1 MAMPWRGWIVGVLI
15 VGLTVIAWSAGL
27 TAATPKPGG
36 TLTIAVPD
44 EPPGLDPT
52 TSPAAA
58 IARIVYN
65 NLLEGLV
72 KVDMQGTIVRA
83 LAERYSVSTDGTV
96 YTFTLRQ
103 GVKFHNGRPL
113 TAGDVKF
120 TLERNL
126 DPQTGHPH
134 RAYYED
140 IQDIKVVEDR
150 TFHIALRKPNAM
162 FIFNLA
168 RANSAIIAREEVER
182 LKSHPIGTG
191 PFQFSEWVRGDR
203 ITLTKFKDYYEPGVP
218 SLDKVVFRFIQDPNA
233 QVAALR
239 AGDVDVI
246 GAAMNPESALELKND
261 PQFRVIEGLT
271 TTDVIVAM
279 NNSKPPFSDVRVRKA
294 VTYAINRDEVIKG
307 SVFGMAKPIGSH
319 MDPLNP
325 YYVDLS
331 HLYEYDPQK
340 AKQLLAEAGYPQ
352 GFEFVLRLAEPYLA
366 YRRAGEIIASQ
377 LAKVGLKAKIEIIE
391 WGQWL
396 ARIYR
401 QADYDMT
408 VMGHAEPFDIGIY
421 ANPQYYF
428 RYENPKLQ
436 ELIAA
441 ADASLDDTERK
452 SLYEQVQRIIAD
464 DAVNVFLYNSPYLV
478 GMRNTVHGWWT
489 NLPIPAIDV
498 TRVYKTK

>member
-1 MAMPWRGWIVGVLI
+1 MRWRKWL
-15 VGLTVIAWSAGL
+15 VGLLLIGVSAWLCGG
-27 TAATPKPGG
+27 AAWAAAPSPGG

-72 KVDMQGTIVRA
+72 KVTRQGEVVRA
-83 LAERYSVSTDGTV
+83 LAERYVVSTDGRV
-96 YTFTLRQ
+96 YTFTLRP

-113 TAGDVKF
+113 VAADVKY

-126 DPQTGHPH
+126 DPNTGHPH
-134 RAYYED
+134 RAYYESID
-140 IQDIKVVEDR
+140 ELEVIDAHTIRIQLQQPD
-150 TFHIALRKPNAM
+150 AM
-162 FIFNLA
+162 FVFNLA
-168 RANSAIIAREEVER
+168 RANSAIIAKEAVER
-182 LKSHPIGTG
+182 LKSQPIGTG
-191 PFQFSEWVRGDR
+191 PFQFAEWVRGDR
-203 ITLTKFKDYYEPGVP
+203 ITLTPFKEYYEPGVP
-218 SLDKVVFRFIQDPNA
+218 YLDKIVFRFIQDPSA
-233 QVAALR
+233 QLAALR

-246 GAAMNPESALELKND
+246 GVGLSPESAIELKAD
-261 PQFRVIEGLT
+261 AAFQVIEGLT

-279 NNSKPPFSDVRVRKA
+279 NNGKPPFSDIRVRQA
-294 VTYAINRDEVIKG
+294 ITYAIDRDEVIKG
-307 SVFGMAKPIGSH
+307 AVFGMAQPIGSH

-325 YYVDLS
+325 FYVDLS
-331 HLYEYDPQK
+331 RRYDYNPRK
-340 AKQLLAEAGYPQ
+340 AKQLLAEAGYPA
-352 GFEFVLRLAEPYLA
+352 GFQFVLRLAEPYMT

-377 LAKVGLKAKIEIIE
+377 LAKVGLQAKIEIVE

-396 ARIYR
+396 SRIYR

-428 RYENPKLQ
+428 RYDNPRLQ
-436 ELIAA
+436 ALIKE
-441 ADASLDDTERK
+441 ADTTLDETKRRA
-452 SLYEQVQRIIAD
+452 LYADVQRILAD
-464 DAVNVFLYNSPYLV
+464 DAVNVFLYNGPYLV
-478 GMRNTVHGWWT
+478 GMRQTVHNWWT

-498 TRVYKTK
+498 TRVYKSK

>member
-1 MAMPWRGWIVGVLI
+1 MPRRGWMVGILI
-15 VGLTVIAWSAGL
+15 GGLILALCCGVL
-27 TAATPKPGG
+27 TAAAPVPGG

-72 KVDMQGTIVRA
+72 KLNMQGEVIRA
-83 LAERYSVSTDGTV
+83 LVQQYSVSIDGTA
-96 YTFTLRQ
+96 YTFTLRP
-103 GVKFHNGRPL
+103 GVKFHHGRPL
-113 TAGDVKF
+113 TSEDVKF
-120 TLERNL
+120 TLERNR
-126 DPQTGHPH
+126 DPATGHPH

-140 IQDIKVVEDR
+140 IQEIKIVDDR
-150 TFHIALRKPNAM
+150 TFRIALRKPNAM
-162 FIFNLA
+162 FVFNLA
-168 RANSAIIAREEVER
+168 RANSAIIAKEAVER

-191 PFQFSEWVRGDR
+191 PFRFAEWIRGDR
-203 ITLTKFKDYYEPGVP
+203 IILTKFTDYYEPGVP

-246 GAAMNPESALELKND
+246 GAAMSPENAVELKSD
-261 PQFRVIEGLT
+261 PEFKVIEGFS
-271 TTDVIVAM
+271 TTDVIAAM
-279 NNSKPPFSDVRVRKA
+279 NHSKAPFSDLRVRQA
-294 VTYAINRDEVIKG
+294 ITYAINRDEVIKG
-307 SVFGMAKPIGSH
+307 SVFGMGQPIGSH

-325 YYVDLS
+325 YYIDLS
-331 HLYEYDPQK
+331 HLYTYDPQK
-340 AKQLLAEAGYPQ
+340 AKQLLAEAGYPH
-352 GFEFVLRLAEPYLA
+352 GFEFTLKLAEPYLA

-377 LAKVGLKAKIEIIE
+377 LTKVGLRAKIEIVE

-396 ARIYR
+396 ARVYR
-401 QADYDMT
+401 QADYEMT

-421 ANPQYYF
+421 ANPDYYF
-428 RYENPKLQ
+428 RYDNPKLR
-436 ELIAA
+436 ELLRE
-441 ADASLDDTERK
+441 ADASLDDARRK
-452 SLYEQVQRIIAD
+452 SLYEQAQRLIAD
-464 DAVNVFLYNSPYLV
+464 DAVNVFLYNGPYLV
-478 GMRNTVHGWWT
+478 GMRKTVHNWWT

>member
-1 MAMPWRGWIVGVLI
+1 MPWGRWMVGVLI
-15 VGLTVIAWSAGL
+15 LGLTIVTSSAVL
-27 TAATPKPGG
+27 AAAMSTPGE

-44 EPPGLDPT
+44 EPPGLDPS

-72 KVDMQGTIVRA
+72 KVNMQGEVVRA
-83 LAERYSVSTDGTV
+83 LTERYSVSIDSTV
-96 YTFTLRQ
+96 YTFTLRH

-113 TAGDVKF
+113 TAEDVKY

-126 DPQTGHPH
+126 DPKTGHPH

-140 IQDIKVVEDR
+140 IQHIKVIDEH
-150 TFHIALRKPNAM
+150 TFHIALRKPNAT

-168 RANSAIIAREEVER
+168 RANSAIVAKEEVER
-182 LKSHPIGTG
+182 LKTHPIGTG
-191 PFQFSEWVRGDR
+191 PFQFTEWVRGDR
-203 ITLTKFKDYYEPGVP
+203 IVLTRFKDYYEPGVP
-218 SLDKVVFRFIQDPNA
+218 SLDKVVFRFIQDPSA
-233 QVAALR
+233 QMAALR

-246 GAAMNPESALELKND
+246 GAAMNPESALELKHD
-261 PQFRVIEGLT
+261 PQFRVVEGLT
-271 TTDVIVAM
+271 TTDVIAAM
-279 NNSKPPFSDVRVRKA
+279 NNSKPPFSDLRVRKA
-294 VTYAINRDEVIKG
+294 ITYAIDRDEVIKG

-331 HLYEYDPQK
+331 HLYEYAPQK
-340 AKQLLAEAGYPQ
+340 AKQLLTEAGYPQ
-352 GFEFVLRLAEPYLA
+352 GFDFVLRLAEPYLA

-396 ARIYR
+396 ARVYR

-428 RYENPKLQ
+428 RYDNPKLQ
-436 ELIAA
+436 ALIAE
-441 ADASLDDTERK
+441 ADASLDDGKRK
-452 SLYEQVQRIIAD
+452 ALYEQVQRLIAD
-464 DAVNVFLYNSPYLV
+464 DAVNVFLYNGPYLV
-478 GMRNTVHGWWT
+478 GMRNTVHNWWT

>member
-1 MAMPWRGWIVGVLI
+1 MFWRRWMVAVLI
-15 VGLTVIAWSAGL
+15 LGLTLIMWSADL
-27 TAATPKPGG
+27 TAAPSTPGE
-36 TLTIAVPD
+36 TLTIAIPD

-72 KVDMQGTIVRA
+72 KVNMQGEVVRA
-83 LAERYSVSTDGTV
+83 LAERYSVSIDGMV
-96 YTFTLRQ
+96 YTFTLRH

-113 TAGDVKF
+113 TAEDVKY
-120 TLERNL
+120 TLERDL
-126 DPQTGHPH
+126 DPKTGHPH

-140 IQDIKVVEDR
+140 IQHIKVVDER
-150 TFHIALRKPNAM
+150 TIDITLRKPNAV

-168 RANSAIIAREEVER
+168 RANSAIIAKEEVER

-191 PFQFSEWVRGDR
+191 PFQFTEWVRGDR
-203 ITLTKFKDYYEPGVP
+203 IILTRFKDYYEPGVP
-218 SLDKVVFRFIQDPNA
+218 SLDKVVFRFIQDPSA
-233 QVAALR
+233 QMAALR

-246 GAAMNPESALELKND
+246 GAAMNPESALELKHD

-271 TTDVIVAM
+271 TTDVIAAM
-279 NNSKPPFSDVRVRKA
+279 NNSKPPFSDRRVRKA
-294 VTYAINRDEVIKG
+294 ISYAINRDEVIKG
-307 SVFGMAKPIGSH
+307 AVFGMAKPIGSH

-331 HLYEYDPQK
+331 HLYEYAPQK
-340 AKQLLAEAGYPQ
+340 AKQLLTEAGYPQ

-396 ARIYR
+396 ARVYR

-428 RYENPKLQ
+428 RYDNPTLQ
-436 ELIAA
+436 ALLAE
-441 ADASLDDTERK
+441 ADASLDDNQRK
-452 SLYEQVQRIIAD
+452 ALYEQVQRLIAD
-464 DAVNVFLYNSPYLV
+464 DAVNVFLYNGPYLV
-478 GMRNTVHGWWT
+478 GMRHTVHNWWT

-498 TRVYKTK
+498 TRVSKTK

>member
-1 MAMPWRGWIVGVLI
+1 MVGVLI
-15 VGLTVIAWSAGL
+15 MGLTIVASFGVLSAGAP
-27 TAATPKPGG
+27 TSGG

-72 KVDMQGTIVRA
+72 KLNMQGEVVRA
-83 LAERYSVSTDGTV
+83 LAEWYSVSTDGTV
-96 YTFTLRQ
+96 YTFTLRP

-120 TLERNL
+120 TLERDL
-126 DPQTGHPH
+126 DPKTGHPH

-140 IQDIKVVEDR
+140 IQDIKLVDER
-150 TFHIALRKPNAM
+150 TFHIALRKPSAM
-162 FIFNLA
+162 FVFNLA
-168 RANSAIIAREEVER
+168 RANSAIIAKEEVER

-191 PFQFSEWVRGDR
+191 PFQISAWVRGDH

-218 SLDKVVFRFIQDPNA
+218 SLDKVAFRFIQDPSA
-233 QVAALR
+233 QMAALR

-246 GAAMNPESALELKND
+246 GAAMSPESAVELKGD
-261 PQFRVIEGLT
+261 GRFRVIEGLT

-279 NNSKPPFSDVRVRKA
+279 NNSKPPFSDIRVRKA
-294 VTYAINRDEVIKG
+294 ITYAINREEVIKG

-331 HLYEYDPQK
+331 HLYEYSPQK
-340 AKQLLAEAGYPQ
+340 AMQLLAEAGYPQ
-352 GFEFVLRLAEPYLA
+352 GFEFVLRLAEPYLG

-377 LAKVGLKAKIEIIE
+377 LAKVGLKANIEILE

-421 ANPQYYF
+421 ADPQYYF
-428 RYENPKLQ
+428 RYDNPKLR
-436 ELIAA
+436 ELIAE
-441 ADASLDDTERK
+441 ADASLDDAERR
-452 SLYEQVQRIIAD
+452 SGYEQVQRIIAD
-464 DAVNVFLYNSPYLV
+464 DAVNVFLYNGPYLV
-478 GMRNTVHGWWT
+478 GMRNTVHNWWT

>member
-1 MAMPWRGWIVGVLI
+1 MPRRGWMVGILI
-15 VGLTVIAWSAGL
+15 GGLILAMCCGVL
-27 TAATPKPGG
+27 TAAAPISGG

-65 NLLEGLV
+65 NLLEGPVRLN
-72 KVDMQGTIVRA
+72 MQGEVVRA
-83 LAERYSVSTDGTV
+83 LVDQYSVSIDGTV
-96 YTFTLRQ
+96 YTFTLRP
-103 GVKFHNGRPL
+103 GVKFHHGRPL
-113 TAGDVKF
+113 TSEDVKF
-120 TLERNL
+120 TLERNR
-126 DPQTGHPH
+126 DPATGHPH

-140 IQDIKVVEDR
+140 VQEIKIVDDR
-150 TFHIALRKPNAM
+150 TFRIALRKPNAM
-162 FIFNLA
+162 FVFNLA
-168 RANSAIIAREEVER
+168 RANSAIIAKEAVER

-191 PFQFSEWVRGDR
+191 PFRFAEWIRGDR
-203 ITLTKFKDYYEPGVP
+203 IILTKFTDYYEPGVP

-246 GAAMNPESALELKND
+246 GAAMSPENAVELKSD
-261 PQFRVIEGLT
+261 PEFKVIEGFS
-271 TTDVIVAM
+271 TTDVIAAM
-279 NNSKPPFSDVRVRKA
+279 NHSKAPFSDLRVRQA
-294 VTYAINRDEVIKG
+294 ITYAINRDEVIKG
-307 SVFGMAKPIGSH
+307 SVFGMGQPIGSH

-377 LAKVGLKAKIEIIE
+377 LGKVGLKAKIEIIE

-421 ANPQYYF
+421 ANSQYYF

-478 GMRNTVHGWWT
+478 GMRNSVHGWWT

>member
-1 MAMPWRGWIVGVLI
+1 MRWRGWM
-15 VGLTVIAWSAGL
+15 VGLLIYALTTLMWCGILPAAVPSAGG
-27 TAATPKPGG
+27 A
-36 TLTIAVPD
+36 LTIAVPD

-58 IARIVYN
+58 IARVVYN

-72 KVDMQGTIVRA
+72 KLNMQGEIVRA
-83 LAERYSVSTDGTV
+83 LAEWYSVSIDGTV

-113 TAGDVKF
+113 TSEDVKF
-120 TLERNL
+120 TLERDL
-126 DPQTGHPH
+126 DPKTGHPH
-134 RAYYED
+134 REYYED
-140 IQDIKVVEDR
+140 IQHIKVVDGR

-162 FIFNLA
+162 FVFNLA
-168 RANSAIIAREEVER
+168 RANSAIIAKEEVER

-191 PFQFSEWVRGDR
+191 PFQFTEWIRGDR
-203 ITLTKFKDYYEPGVP
+203 ITLTKVKDYYEPSVP
-218 SLDKVVFRFIQDPNA
+218 SLDKVVFRFIPDPSA
-233 QVAALR
+233 QMAALR

-246 GAAMNPESALELKND
+246 GAAMNPESAIELKAD
-261 PQFRVIEGLT
+261 PEFRVIEGLT

-279 NNSKPPFSDVRVRKA
+279 NHSKPPFSDIRVRQA
-294 VTYAINRDEVIKG
+294 ITYAINRDEVIKG
-307 SVFGMAKPIGSH
+307 SNFGMGKPIGSH

-325 YYVDLS
+325 YYVDLT
-331 HLYEYDPQK
+331 HLYEYNPQK

-352 GFEFVLRLAEPYLA
+352 GFEFTLRLAEPYLA

-377 LAKVGLKAKIEIIE
+377 LAKVGLKAKIEILE

-396 ARIYR
+396 ARVYR

-428 RYENPKLQ
+428 RYDNPKLQ
-436 ELIAA
+436 QLLQE
-441 ADASLDDTERK
+441 ADTSLDDAKRK
-452 SLYEQVQRIIAD
+452 LLYEQVQRIIAD
-464 DAVNVFLYNSPYLV
+464 DAVNVFLYNGPYLV
-478 GMRNTVHGWWT
+478 GMRKTVQNWWT

>member
-1 MAMPWRGWIVGVLI
+1 MSWRRWMAGVLI
-15 VGLTVIAWSAGL
+15 VGLTIATWSAVL
-27 TAATPKPGG
+27 PAATPTPGG

-52 TSPAAA
+52 ASPAAA

-72 KVDMQGTIVRA
+72 RVNMQGEVVRA

-103 GVKFHNGRPL
+103 GVKFHNGRSL
-113 TAGDVKF
+113 TAEDVKF

-126 DPQTGHPH
+126 DPKTGHPH

-140 IQDIKVVEDR
+140 IQDIKVVDDH

-162 FIFNLA
+162 FVFNLA
-168 RANSAIIAREEVER
+168 RANSAIIAKEEVER

-203 ITLTKFKDYYEPGVP
+203 IVLSRFKDYYEPGVP
-218 SLDKVVFRFIQDPNA
+218 YLDKVVFRFIQDPSA
-233 QVAALR
+233 QMAALR
-239 AGDVDVI
+239 AGDVDAI
-246 GAAMNPESALELKND
+246 GAAMNPESAVELKND
-261 PQFRVIEGLT
+261 AQFQIIEGLT

-279 NNSKPPFSDVRVRKA
+279 NNSKSPFSDLRVRQA
-294 VTYAINRDEVIKG
+294 ITYAIDRNEVIKG
-307 SVFGMAKPIGSH
+307 AVFGMAKPIGSH

-331 HLYEYDPQK
+331 HVYEYDPQK
-340 AKQLLAEAGYPQ
+340 AKQLLTEAGYPQ

-377 LAKVGLKAKIEIIE
+377 LAKVGVKARIEIIE

-396 ARIYR
+396 ARVYR

-408 VMGHAEPFDIGIY
+408 VMGHAEPFDISIY
-421 ANPQYYF
+421 ANPHYYF
-428 RYENPKLQ
+428 RYDNPTLQ
-436 ELIAA
+436 ALLAQ
-441 ADASLDDTERK
+441 ADATLDDAKRK
-452 SLYEQVQRIIAD
+452 SLYEQAQRLIAD

-478 GMRNTVHGWWT
+478 GMRNTVHNWWT

>member
-1 MAMPWRGWIVGVLI
+1 MRWRRWMVGVLI
-15 VGLTVIAWSAGL
+15 LGLMLVTWSAVL
-27 TAATPKPGG
+27 EADRSAPRQ

-72 KVDMQGTIVRA
+72 KVNTQGEVVRA
-83 LAERYSVSTDGTV
+83 LAERYSVSIDGTV
-96 YTFTLRQ
+96 YTFTLRH

-113 TAGDVKF
+113 TAEDVKYTF
-120 TLERNL
+120 ERNL
-126 DPQTGHPH
+126 DPKTGHPH
-134 RAYYED
+134 RVYYQD
-140 IQDIKVVEDR
+140 IQHIEVIDAR
-150 TFHIALRKPNAM
+150 TFHIALQKPNAM

-168 RANSAIIAREEVER
+168 RANSAIIAKEEAER
-182 LKSHPIGTG
+182 LKRHPVGTG

-203 ITLTKFKDYYEPGVP
+203 IILTKFKDYYEPGVP
-218 SLDKVVFRFIQDPNA
+218 AVDTVVFRFIADPSA
-233 QVAALR
+233 QMAALR

-246 GAAMNPESALELKND
+246 GAAMNPESAVELKHD
-261 PQFRVIEGLT
+261 PQYRVIEGLT
-271 TTDVIVAM
+271 TTDVIAAM
-279 NNSKPPFSDVRVRKA
+279 NNSKPPFSDLRVRKA
-294 VTYAINRDEVIKG
+294 ITYAINRDEVIKG
-307 SVFGMAKPIGSH
+307 AVFGMATPIGSH
-319 MDPLNP
+319 MDPLNS

-331 HLYEYDPQK
+331 HLHEYAPQK

-396 ARIYR
+396 ARVYR

-428 RYENPKLQ
+428 RYDNPKLRALLA
-436 ELIAA
+436 E
-441 ADASLDDTERK
+441 ADASLDDNQRK
-452 SLYEQVQRIIAD
+452 ALYEQVQRLIAD
-464 DAVNVFLYNSPYLV
+464 EAVNVFLYNGPYLV
-478 GMRNTVHGWWT
+478 GMRHTVHNWWT

>member
-1 MAMPWRGWIVGVLI
+1 MSWHRWMAGVLI
-15 VGLTVIAWSAGL
+15 AGL
-27 TAATPKPGG
+27 TIATWSAAIPAAIPTPGG

-52 TSPAAA
+52 ASPAAA

-72 KVDMQGTIVRA
+72 RVNMQGEVVRA

-103 GVKFHNGRPL
+103 GVKFHNGRSL
-113 TAGDVKF
+113 TAEDVKF

-140 IQDIKVVEDR
+140 IQDIKVVDDR

-162 FIFNLA
+162 FVFNLA
-168 RANSAIIAREEVER
+168 RANSAIIAKEEVER

-191 PFQFSEWVRGDR
+191 PFQFSAWVRGDR
-203 ITLTKFKDYYEPGVP
+203 IVLSRFKDYYEPGVP
-218 SLDKVVFRFIQDPNA
+218 YLDRVVFRFIQDPSA
-233 QVAALR
+233 QMAALR

-246 GAAMNPESALELKND
+246 GAAMNPESAVELKND
-261 PQFRVIEGLT
+261 TQFQVIEGLT

-279 NNSKPPFSDVRVRKA
+279 NNSKPPFSDLRVRQA
-294 VTYAINRDEVIKG
+294 ITYAINRDEVIKG
-307 SVFGMAKPIGSH
+307 AVFGMAKPIGSH

-331 HLYEYDPQK
+331 HVYEYDPQK
-340 AKQLLAEAGYPQ
+340 ATQLLTEAGYPQ

-377 LAKVGLKAKIEIIE
+377 LAKVGLKARIEIIE

-396 ARIYR
+396 ARVYR

-408 VMGHAEPFDIGIY
+408 VMGHAEPFDISIY

-428 RYENPKLQ
+428 RYDNPTLQ
-436 ELIAA
+436 ALLAQ
-441 ADASLDDTERK
+441 ADAALDDAKRK
-452 SLYEQVQRIIAD
+452 SLYEQVQRLIAD
-464 DAVNVFLYNSPYLV
+464 DAVNVFLYNAPYLV
-478 GMRNTVHGWWT
+478 GMRNTVHNWWT

>member
-1 MAMPWRGWIVGVLI
+1 MRWHWRLASLMTFGIIALLGSDGICATMPSSR
-15 VGLTVIAWSAGL
+15 
-27 TAATPKPGG
+27 G

-52 TSPAAA
+52 ISPAAA

-72 KVDMQGTIVRA
+72 KLNMQGEIVRA
-83 LAERYSVSTDGTV
+83 LAERYAVATDGTA
-96 YTFTLRQ
+96 YIFTLHR
-103 GVKFHNGRPL
+103 GVKFHNGRAL
-113 TAGDVKF
+113 TADDVKF
-120 TLERNL
+120 TLERDL
-126 DPQTGHPH
+126 DPNTGHPH

-140 IQDIKVVEDR
+140 IQDIQIVDTHTVR
-150 TFHIALRKPNAM
+150 IALRKPNAM

-168 RANSAIIAREEVER
+168 RANSAIIPKEEVER

-203 ITLTKFKDYYEPGVP
+203 ITLTKFKDYYEPDVP
-218 SLDKVVFRFIQDPNA
+218 ALDRVVFRFIPDPSA
-233 QVAALR
+233 QMAALR
-239 AGDVDVI
+239 TGDVDVI
-246 GAAMNPESALELKND
+246 GVGMSPESALELKSD
-261 PQFRVIEGLT
+261 PAFRVIEGLT

-279 NNSKPPFSDVRVRKA
+279 NNSKPPFSDIRVRKA
-294 VTYAINRDEVIKG
+294 ITYAINRDEVIKG
-307 SVFGMAKPIGSH
+307 STFGMAKPIGSH

-352 GFEFVLRLAEPYLA
+352 GFECVLRLAEPYLA

-377 LAKVGLKAKIEIIE
+377 LAKVGVKAKIELME

-408 VMGHAEPFDIGIY
+408 VMGHAEPFDIDIY

-428 RYENPKLQ
+428 RYNNPQLQ
-436 ELIAA
+436 ALLKE
-441 ADASLDDTERK
+441 ADSSLDDAKRK
-452 SLYEQVQRIIAD
+452 ALYEQAQRMIAE
-464 DAVNVFLYNSPYLV
+464 DAVNVFLYNGPYLV
-478 GMRNTVHGWWT
+478 GMRTTVRNWWT

-498 TRVYKTK
+498 TRVSKTK

>member
-1 MAMPWRGWIVGVLI
+1 MP
-15 VGLTVIAWSAGL
+15 T
-27 TAATPKPGG
+27 PGG

-72 KVDMQGTIVRA
+72 KVNMQGEVVRA
-83 LAERYSVSTDGTV
+83 LADRYSVSTDGTV

-103 GVKFHNGRPL
+103 GVKFHNGRSL
-113 TAGDVKF
+113 TAEDVKF
-120 TLERNL
+120 TLERDL
-126 DPQTGHPH
+126 DPKIGHPH

-140 IQDIKVVEDR
+140 IQDIKVVDGR
-150 TFHIALRKPNAM
+150 TFHIALRKSNAM
-162 FIFNLA
+162 FVFNLA
-168 RANSAIIAREEVER
+168 RANSAIIAKEEVER

-191 PFQFSEWVRGDR
+191 PFQFSEWVRGDH
-203 ITLTKFKDYYEPGVP
+203 ITLTKFKDFYEPGVP
-218 SLDKVVFRFIQDPNA
+218 YLDRVVFRFIQDPSS
-233 QVAALR
+233 QMAALR

-246 GAAMNPESALELKND
+246 GAAMNTESAVELKND

-279 NNSKPPFSDVRVRKA
+279 NNSKPPFSDIRVRKA
-294 VTYAINRDEVIKG
+294 ITYAINRDEVIKG

-325 YYVDLS
+325 YYVDLT

-340 AKQLLAEAGYPQ
+340 AKQLLTEAGYPQ

-377 LAKVGLKAKIEIIE
+377 LAKVGLKAKIEIVE

-421 ANPQYYF
+421 ADPQYYF
-428 RYENPKLQ
+428 RYDNPKLQ
-436 ELIAA
+436 GLIAE
-441 ADASLDDTERK
+441 ADTSLDDTKRK
-452 SLYEQVQRIIAD
+452 SLYEQVQRMIAD
-464 DAVNVFLYNSPYLV
+464 DAVNVFLYNGPYLV
-478 GMRNTVHGWWT
+478 GMRNTVHNWWT

>member
-1 MAMPWRGWIVGVLI
+1 MSRRGWIVGVFI
-15 VGLTVIAWSAGL
+15 VGLVIVTWFAGL
-27 TAATPKPGG
+27 AAATPTPGG

-72 KVDMQGTIVRA
+72 KVNMQGEVVRA

-113 TAGDVKF
+113 TAEDVKF

-126 DPQTGHPH
+126 DPKTGHPH

-140 IQDIKVVEDR
+140 IQDIKVVDER

-168 RANSAIIAREEVER
+168 RANSAIIAKEEVER

-191 PFQFSEWVRGDR
+191 PFQFAEWVRGDR
-203 ITLTKFKDYYEPGVP
+203 ITLTRFKDYYEPGVP
-218 SLDKVVFRFIQDPNA
+218 SLDKVVFRFIQDPGA
-233 QVAALR
+233 QMAALR

-246 GAAMNPESALELKND
+246 GAAMHPESAVELKND

-271 TTDVIVAM
+271 TTDVIAAM
-279 NNSKPPFSDVRVRKA
+279 NNSKPPFSDIRVRKA
-294 VTYAINRDEVIKG
+294 ISYAINRDEVIKG

-331 HLYEYDPQK
+331 YLNEYDPQK
-340 AKQLLAEAGYPQ
+340 AKQLLTEAGYPQ
-352 GFEFVLRLAEPYLA
+352 GFEFVLRLAEPYVA

-377 LAKVGLKAKIEIIE
+377 LAKVGLKAKIEIID

-436 ELIAA
+436 ELMTA
-441 ADASLDDTERK
+441 ADASLDDSQRK

-478 GMRNTVHGWWT
+478 GMRNTVHNWWT

-498 TRVYKTK
+498 TRVS